1 MSIETPSPDIFEAF
15 LKLGGYG
22 AAELPIIMAGG
33 DARLPWFLSGAV
45 WAFTHAKL
53 TQEQIAAI
61 AAAAAPPVR
70 TMQAQAG
77 PSFVLT
83 PASDKEGT

>member
-1 MSIETPSPDIFEAF
+1 MSIETPAPDIFDVVKREFGYPADMPLAQCYDQRVTAF
-15 LKLGGYG
+15 LAG
-22 AAELPIIMAGG
+22 AA
-33 DARLPWFLSGAV
+33 